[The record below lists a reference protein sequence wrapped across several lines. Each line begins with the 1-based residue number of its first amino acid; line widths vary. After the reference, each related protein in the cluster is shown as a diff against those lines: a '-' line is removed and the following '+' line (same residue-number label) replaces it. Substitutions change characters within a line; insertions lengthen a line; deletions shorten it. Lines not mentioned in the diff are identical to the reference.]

1 MSLAGPLGLLFGWIN
16 DRDQIGQKSSLTI
29 LNTGRRSGIGSV
41 GFCCKTAGGIS
52 VGAESHACAMRL
64 KMRPL
69 AIVSQEVS
77 LAALAG
83 KFSAAVSAE
92 AKTRVTT
99 IYPGRHRRNQRSEPP
114 PSLSRFVASQPA
126 VCLPLPRIG
135 HRWHCGQIPAGTRG
149 RNSMRPRS
157 RNRLRRQRLRV
168 GSSDRTA
175 RPKRLAVVDVECTE
189 QHLPFVQ
196 TGDKAGIGKSRGS
209 GTACWVAAAVI
220 AGASEPFGERAPIVR
235 SRSPPALTSYAQR
248 KAQYM
253 QQPYC
258 VPKPPTLVYR
268 IPSSTAAIAPRL

>member
-16 DRDQIGQKSSLTI
+16 ARDQIGQKNSLTI

-64 KMRPL
+64 
-69 AIVSQEVS
+69 
-77 LAALAG
+77 
-83 KFSAAVSAE
+83 
-92 AKTRVTT
+92 
-99 IYPGRHRRNQRSEPP
+99 RRNQRSEPP

-209 GTACWVAAAVI
+209 GTVCWVAAAVI